1 MGYTCSYCH
10 YPVMVHWIHGVPE
23 ISEEKGNGK
32 IRNINKCPRCGY
44 PLITHNNLEFTP
56 DDEYRREDER
66 TAAI

>member
-1 MGYTCSYCH
+1 MGYTCSYCF

-23 ISEEKGNGK
+23 IRVENAYGK

-44 PLITHNNLEFTP
+44 SLITHNLKFSP